1 MHNHFINWC
10 YSFWIWICLHAFS
23 LQRQNLNGLVSFFCE
38 NILVPGI
45 QMKFFF
51 KGRWLCCML
60 RVIFAEELI
69 SVANTF
75 LERRSSV
82 VIIFHLG
89 GFRFYRGCKTYYS
102 TFNIC
107 LLLDIRTKV
116 EKFKFYLYVAAL
128 RASHSSFFS
137 FGFVLKTI
145 VIRHFV
151 SRNANASNRG

>member
-1 MHNHFINWC
+1 MC
-10 YSFWIWICLHAFS
+10 C
-23 LQRQNLNGLVSFFCE
+23 V
-38 NILVPGI
+38 
-45 QMKFFF
+45 
-51 KGRWLCCML
+51 LC
-60 RVIFAEELI
+60 VIFEELI
-69 SVANTF
+69 SLANTF

-107 LLLDIRTKV
+107 LLHDVRTKV
-116 EKFKFYLYVAAL
+116 EKFKFYLYIAVL
-128 RASHSSFFS
+128 RAESFS

-151 SRNANASNRG
+151 SRNAKASNRG